1 MLQGASNMSSTDT
14 LMLKFLRELNSDRVQ
29 EAFQSLDVLLDYL
42 EKKDDPEPF
51 EIHIVD
57 SAYQTLEKLKT
68 LEGIIKQQVVESDA
82 LLGNRLQNLYDKT
95 PSSSGSNILFD

>member
-1 MLQGASNMSSTDT
+1 MSSTDT
-14 LMLKFLRELNSDRVQ
+14 LMLKFLRELNSNTVQ
-29 EAFQSLDVLLDYL
+29 EAFQSLDVLLDHL

-51 EIHIVD
+51 EMHIVD

-68 LEGIIKQQVVESDA
+68 LEGILKQRVSESEV
-82 LLGNRLQNLYDKT
+82 LSGNKLQRLYDKT